1 MEKCGKHRIEN
12 VPASRASA
20 DFVMLHSLMP
30 AYFIKESKPDE
41 RQTEEAENYLLL
53 IVAIV

>member
-1 MEKCGKHRIEN
+1 VEKCGKHRIEN

-20 DFVMLHSLMP
+20 DFVM
-30 AYFIKESKPDE
+30 FIKESKPDE